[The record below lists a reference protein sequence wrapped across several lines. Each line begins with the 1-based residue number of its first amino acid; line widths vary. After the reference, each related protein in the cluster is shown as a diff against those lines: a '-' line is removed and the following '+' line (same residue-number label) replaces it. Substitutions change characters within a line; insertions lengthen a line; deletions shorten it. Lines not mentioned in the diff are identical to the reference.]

1 MENKA
6 ERLKSAKKYKR
17 ETLNS
22 LYKYEAKTKI
32 FYDIKYHSL
41 KTKKEKDEYL
51 IKKWFLKDTFKVF
64 DEIAEDPEKFR
75 EKIEKEE

>member
-6 ERLKSAKKYKR
+6 ARLKSAKKTKR
-17 ETLNS
+17 EILKALRECES
-22 LYKYEAKTKI
+22 KTK
-32 FYDIKYHSL
+32 FLYDMTYHSL

-51 IKKWFLKDTFKVF
+51 IKKCFLKDTFKVI
-64 DEIAEDPEKFR
+64 DEIAESPEKFR